1 MKSVDICTGRTS
13 PQIPSPMKWLRF
25 LAISVVLALDD
36 DDEGEDIGGGWKKTV
51 NDQGQRVQ
59 QMQVM
64 APALSEQ
71 DQKDARLPEQS
82 AALGLRGTASRIS
95 GKLSR
100 KDTGLAA
107 LANI

>member
-1 MKSVDICTGRTS
+1 MHFNASLSFPRKAVCR
-13 PQIPSPMKWLRF
+13 LRRQNRVRAQ
-25 LAISVVLALDD
+25 LA
-36 DDEGEDIGGGWKKTV
+36 
-51 NDQGQRVQ
+51 RVPPARE
-59 QMQVM
+59 VM
-64 APALSEQ
+64 APAPSEQ